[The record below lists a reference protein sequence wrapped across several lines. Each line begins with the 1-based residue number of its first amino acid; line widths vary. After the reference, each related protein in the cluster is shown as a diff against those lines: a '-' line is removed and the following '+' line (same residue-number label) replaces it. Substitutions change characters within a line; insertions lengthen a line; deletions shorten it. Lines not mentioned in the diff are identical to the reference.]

1 MIVLV
6 TAEQSGEELDDD
18 FAAFLLCASNN
29 RFIIVEGVIKV
40 EGHSLD
46 VIDRPEKL
54 HWETF

>member
-1 MIVLV
+1 LK
-6 TAEQSGEELDDD
+6 G
-18 FAAFLLCASNN
+18 LLCASNN

-54 HWETF
+54 HGETF